1 MFVKGKTQAE
11 LTVSSDCED
20 TCFYMRIR
28 MTKGQGL
35 RLKRWFKS
43 LCFRHRDDAPN
54 SKAKLNFFFDDHAF
68 LIKKGERLRID
79 IPSADNAHFVRHT
92 NQKGLCSKQATCKIA
107 ENIVF
112 LDESFLELP
121 VE

>member
-1 MFVKGKTQAE
+1 MQAE

-28 MTKGQGL
+28 MTKGQGDSGL
-35 RLKRWFKS
+35 RDDIAS
-43 LCFRHRDDAPN
+43 LCFRHRNDVPN
-54 SKAKLNFFFDDHAF
+54 SKAKLNFFFDEHAF
-68 LIKKGERLRID
+68 LIKKGERLWID

-92 NQKGLCSKQATCKIA
+92 NQKGLYSKQATCKNA

-112 LDESFLELP
+112 LDESFLKLP